1 MDAPLHDQVAIVTG
15 AGSGIGRAVATTLAG
30 AGAAVV
36 AADID
41 EATAR
46 ETAQNIGGTA
56 RPAQLDV
63 GDVEGVDALV
73 REVVAEH
80 GRIDVLCNNA
90 GITDT
95 MQVPGE
101 MSPQTWEKVVRVNLT
116 GPFLL
121 SRAVLPHMVAAGSG
135 SVVNI
140 ASEAGLRGG
149 TSGAAYTASKHGVI
163 GLTRNIAWT
172 HARDG
177 VRCNAVCP
185 GMVETNIGAAGFD
198 EQGLQ
203 RLAPVMGLTDK
214 LGQPQ
219 DIAEVV
225 LFLATAQSSFVNGA
239 VLPADGGWS
248 AG

>member
-1 MDAPLHDQVAIVTG
+1 MDAPLDGQVAIVTG
-15 AGSGIGRAVATTLAG
+15 AGSGIGRAVAATLAG
-30 AGAAVV
+30 SGAAVV

-73 REVVAEH
+73 REVVADH
-80 GRIDVLCNNA
+80 GRIDALCNNA

-135 SVVNI
+135 SVINI

-219 DIAEVV
+219 DIADVV

>member
-1 MDAPLHDQVAIVTG
+1 MHGPLDGHVAIVTG
-15 AGSGIGRAVATTLAG
+15 AGSGIGRAAATSLAG

-36 AADID
+36 ATDISAD
-41 EATAR
+41 TAR
-46 ETAQNIGGTA
+46 ETAQAIGGSA
-56 RPAQLDV
+56 RAAHLDV
-63 GDVEGVDALV
+63 GDADGVDALV
-73 REVVAEH
+73 REVVDEH

-95 MQVPGE
+95 MQLPAE
-101 MSPQTWEKVVRVNLT
+101 MSPQTWERVLRVNLT

-135 SVVNI
+135 SIINV

-149 TSGAAYTASKHGVI
+149 TSGAAYTASKHGVV

-185 GMVETNIGAAGFD
+185 GMVETNIGASGFD

-214 LGQPQ
+214 LGQPE
-219 DIAEVV
+219 DIAAVV